1 MVNQIL
7 FDHNMRSIIAVLSSS
22 AVPVEHPPVLQ
33 HDYCTS
39 TRTVPHANI
48 HVHMRSGILRAYG
61 TVLYMYVY
69 GEGLYVYVEQCYVHM
84 WRGTV
89 RVCGTVLYMYI
100 CGEGLYVYVEQCCI
114 CTYVE
119 RDCMCMWNSA
129 VYVRTRSGTVCVCG
143 VHVQTWNGTV
153 CVHVHAWD

>member
-48 HVHMRSGILRAYG
+48 HVHMQSGILRAYG
-61 TVLYMYVY
+61 TVLYMERDCTCMWNSAVY
-69 GEGLYVYVEQCYVHM
+69 MCI

-114 CTYVE
+114 CTYEE
-119 RDCMCMWNSA
+119 RDCTCMWCTCTN
-129 VYVRTRSGTVCVCG
+129 VE
-143 VHVQTWNGTV
+143 
-153 CVHVHAWD
+153 WDCMCTCTCMGLEDSNLLSPII

>member
-69 GEGLYVYVEQCYVHM
+69 A
-84 WRGTV
+84 
-89 RVCGTVLYMYI
+89 
-100 CGEGLYVYVEQCCI
+100 EGLYVYVEQCCI

-129 VYVRTRSGTVCVCG
+129 VYVSTRSGTVRVCG

-153 CVHVHAWD
+153 CVHVHAWDKKTVISCHQSYNFTPDY

>member
-7 FDHNMRSIIAVLSSS
+7 FDNNMRSIIAVLSSS

-61 TVLYMYVY
+61 TVLYMYV
-69 GEGLYVYVEQCYVHM
+69 
-84 WRGTV
+84 R
-89 RVCGTVLYMYI
+89 
-100 CGEGLYVYVEQCCI
+100 GEGLYVYVEQCCI

-129 VYVRTRSGTVCVCG
+129 VHVRTRSGTVRVCG
-143 VHVQTWNGTV
+143 VHVQMWNGTV